1 MDQQE
6 HHLQR
11 AIVAGLIIP
20 TPEVSELPNRE
31 YYDKVY
37 PANYKQPRQLIHM
50 QRKLIFS
57 GAIFISNPL
66 WKLNKNK
73 RILSEC
79 QSRLDYKN
87 KIGTTQQS
95 KQPLILIR
103 STETVV
109 SSKAFSSN

>member
-57 GAIFISNPL
+57 GAKLISNPL
-66 WKLNKNK
+66 K
-73 RILSEC
+73 
-79 QSRLDYKN
+79 
-87 KIGTTQQS
+87 TTKQKQENLTLMS
-95 KQPLILIR
+95 KQTQKYQSTAHTALI
-103 STETVV
+103 
-109 SSKAFSSN
+109 